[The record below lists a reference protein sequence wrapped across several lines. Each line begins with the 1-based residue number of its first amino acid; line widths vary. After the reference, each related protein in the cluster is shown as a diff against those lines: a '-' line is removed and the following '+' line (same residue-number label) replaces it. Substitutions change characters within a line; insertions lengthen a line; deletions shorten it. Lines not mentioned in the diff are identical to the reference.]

1 MHFVHML
8 NNHDYSFR
16 FLLPQAGTPRSRH
29 EVTTQFAT
37 CARKYHDMTLVVNQ
51 QRAHAPKQMSSP
63 RFSLPRNVRLV
74 VGSTAK
80 LHTAPIG
87 ILTPCTNTSHYD
99 RRVISPY
106 QTTRHHLKRM
116 PSRAKCLT
124 HTCRLERPTPICL
137 SYRLGREKVPMVE

>member
-80 LHTAPIG
+80 LHTAPISN
-87 ILTPCTNTSHYD
+87 LTPCTHTSHYD
-99 RRVISPY
+99 RRVIFSLPDYTSP
-106 QTTRHHLKRM
+106 
-116 PSRAKCLT
+116 
-124 HTCRLERPTPICL
+124 LEANAIKSQMFNANVLFGSADAHMSELL
-137 SYRLGREKVPMVE
+137 SG